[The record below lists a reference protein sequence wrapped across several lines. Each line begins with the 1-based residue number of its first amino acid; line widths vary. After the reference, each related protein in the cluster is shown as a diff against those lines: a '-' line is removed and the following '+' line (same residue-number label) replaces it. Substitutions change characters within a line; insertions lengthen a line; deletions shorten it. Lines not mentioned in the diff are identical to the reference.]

1 MAYTETTNT
10 SYGQRLSGSMKGI
23 VSGLLMFIIGTCLL
37 WWNEG
42 RAVKT
47 SKAIKEAESV
57 AVHVDDVSTV
67 DASLNGK
74 LIHASAFADTKDTLA
89 DDIFGVRT
97 LAIKLN
103 RKVEYYQWIEN
114 SKSETRDKIGGGQET
129 VTTYTYE
136 SKWVDKPVKSSEFK
150 DPEYKNLNFVLT
162 TIEEKDLLADN
173 VTFGAYTLPE
183 FIKRSISGNV
193 PADVQM
199 TNEQV
204 REWNKALHTSVSVRD
219 SVSLVHSDKNTVYFG
234 QSPNS
239 PRVGDVRITFY
250 KVMPADISL
259 IAKVNGET
267 FEDYKTQNGESFSR
281 VEMGTVSADNMFQNA
296 QDENNMLTWILRIV
310 GLLLVVFGVK
320 SMFSLLPTLFKVL
333 PFLGNIVDAGVGLV
347 CWIFGL
353 AWSLIVIA
361 IAWLVYRPVIG
372 ILLLVAAVAGII
384 FLKSRSKKTVPQ
396 S

>member
-47 SKAIKEAESV
+47 SKAIKEAKSV

-89 DDIFGVRT
+89 DELFGVRV

-103 RKVEYYQWIEN
+103 RKVEYYQWVET

-150 DPEYKNLNFVLT
+150 DPEYKSLNFVLT
-162 TIEEKDLLADN
+162 TIEEKDQLADN

-199 TNEQV
+199 TDEQV

-219 SVSLVHSDKNTVYFG
+219 SVSLVHSDKNTVYFIYKLS
-234 QSPNS
+234 SPVVHVS
-239 PRVGDVRITFY
+239 VALVP
-250 KVMPADISL
+250 
-259 IAKVNGET
+259 GE
-267 FEDYKTQNGESFSR
+267 NR
-281 VEMGTVSADNMFQNA
+281 DN
-296 QDENNMLTWILRIV
+296 LHI
-310 GLLLVVFGVK
+310 
-320 SMFSLLPTLFKVL
+320 
-333 PFLGNIVDAGVGLV
+333 
-347 CWIFGL
+347 
-353 AWSLIVIA
+353 
-361 IAWLVYRPVIG
+361 
-372 ILLLVAAVAGII
+372 
-384 FLKSRSKKTVPQ
+384 
-396 S
+396 

>member
-162 TIEEKDLLADN
+162 TIEEKDQVLIA
-173 VTFGAYTLPE
+173 E
-183 FIKRSISGNV
+183 RS
-193 PADVQM
+193 
-199 TNEQV
+199 EE
-204 REWNKALHTSVSVRD
+204 R
-219 SVSLVHSDKNTVYFG
+219 
-234 QSPNS
+234 
-239 PRVGDVRITFY
+239 RVGKECR
-250 KVMPADISL
+250 
-259 IAKVNGET
+259 
-267 FEDYKTQNGESFSR
+267 SR
-281 VEMGTVSADNMFQNA
+281 
-296 QDENNMLTWILRIV
+296 
-310 GLLLVVFGVK
+310 
-320 SMFSLLPTLFKVL
+320 
-333 PFLGNIVDAGVGLV
+333 
-347 CWIFGL
+347 
-353 AWSLIVIA
+353 WSP
-361 IAWLVYRPVIG
+361 YH
-372 ILLLVAAVAGII
+372 
-384 FLKSRSKKTVPQ
+384 
-396 S
+396 

>member
-150 DPEYKNLNFVLT
+150 EPELCTDYHRRKRSVGRQRDLRSLHAAGVHQ
-162 TIEEKDLLADN
+162 TIDQRKRAGGCTDDQRAGARMEQGVAHVRIGERQRVAG
-173 VTFGAYTLPE
+173 TFG
-183 FIKRSISGNV
+183 
-193 PADVQM
+193 
-199 TNEQV
+199 
-204 REWNKALHTSVSVRD
+204 
-219 SVSLVHSDKNTVYFG
+219 
-234 QSPNS
+234 
-239 PRVGDVRITFY
+239 
-250 KVMPADISL
+250 
-259 IAKVNGET
+259 
-267 FEDYKTQNGESFSR
+267 
-281 VEMGTVSADNMFQNA
+281 
-296 QDENNMLTWILRIV
+296 
-310 GLLLVVFGVK
+310 
-320 SMFSLLPTLFKVL
+320 
-333 PFLGNIVDAGVGLV
+333 
-347 CWIFGL
+347 
-353 AWSLIVIA
+353 
-361 IAWLVYRPVIG
+361 
-372 ILLLVAAVAGII
+372 
-384 FLKSRSKKTVPQ
+384 
-396 S
+396 